1 MNDGQYTNLRNYL
14 EEIAS
19 LSRQVLGEQKRT
31 NELLS
36 DGRLTANKAD
46 NRVKG
51 RGADDGAE
59 ALEKAIPDEAVGTVT
74 VETVE
79 TVDTGKGDTGK
90 ADAKPKKGTVTPRV
104 GWNS

>member
-19 LSRQVLGEQKRT
+19 LGKQVLGEQKRT

-36 DGRLTANKAD
+36 ASANKAD